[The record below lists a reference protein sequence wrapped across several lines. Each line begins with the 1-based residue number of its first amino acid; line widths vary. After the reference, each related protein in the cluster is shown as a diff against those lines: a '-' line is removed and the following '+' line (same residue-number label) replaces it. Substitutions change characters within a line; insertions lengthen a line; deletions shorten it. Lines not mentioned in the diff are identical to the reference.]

1 MEIDLLKIENVL
13 SLLLLIVAGL
23 SFSTVPSHS
32 AHRTMPAANVNI
44 SITST
49 TPAIKCDRKTK
60 IWYSNS
66 SFKFN
71 VAGRFAGKVHS
82 YRFAWDQSPT
92 HTWTDTEELW
102 SSNTLYCNA
111 GCQNSW
117 YLHLKGYDDTGTPTG
132 VLDLGPYNYRSNKIT
147 RWSRIYEGV
156 EAATGFKYS
165 PRLMRAF
172 AIKVD
177 LQNKHVSLVA
187 SHGKG
192 SELGVGDPKPGTLFL
207 SDYGCK
213 VTVNA
218 NFAWPANKRS
228 MPTPD
233 PTNIWGVV
241 ISNGITVSG
250 PHSYPFNS
258 AICFTKD
265 NVATIGTY
273 DSVPPGIY
281 TAVGG
286 SEIFLSDGQTVSEND
301 DVQPRTFCGLSWDKR
316 YLFLIVVDGRQPGWS
331 MGCQHPEAAD
341 WLRDFGGWYGMMMD
355 GGGSSAIVRED
366 IGVWN
371 HSCWNTK
378 DRQDIRPVTVH
389 LGIKTTK

>member
-1 MEIDLLKIENVL
+1 MKNVI
-13 SLLLLIVAGL
+13 SLLLLFLAGL
-23 SFSTVPSHS
+23 LLSTVPSRS
-32 AHRTMPAANVNI
+32 AAGTMSAAAVDI
-44 SITST
+44 STAAT
-49 TPAIKCDRKTK
+49 TPAITCDRKTK
-60 IWYSNS
+60 IWYSS
-66 SFKFN
+66 PTFTFT
-71 VAGRFAGKVHS
+71 AADRFVGKSRS
-82 YRFAWDQSPT
+82 YRFAWDQSRT
-92 HTWTDTEELW
+92 HKWTGMEELW
-102 SSNTLYCNA
+102 SSDTLHCTA

-117 YLHLKGYDDTGTPTG
+117 YLHLKGYDETGASTR
-132 VLDLGPYNYRSNKIT
+132 VLNLGPYNYRSDKIT
-147 RWSRIYEGV
+147 AWSRIYKGV
-156 EAATGFKYS
+156 ETATGYKES

-177 LQNKHVSLVA
+177 LHNRHVSLVA
-187 SHGKG
+187 SRGKG
-192 SELGVGDPKPGTLFL
+192 SELGRGDPKPGTAFL
-207 SDYGCK
+207 SEYGCK
-213 VTVNA
+213 VAVNA
-218 NFAWPANKRS
+218 NFAWPANKLG

-241 ISNGITVSG
+241 ISKGVTVSG
-250 PHSYPFNS
+250 THSYPFNS

-265 NVATIGTY
+265 NVAAIGTY
-273 DSVPPGIY
+273 DSVPTGIY
-281 TAVGG
+281 TAVVG
-286 SEIFLSDGQTVSEND
+286 SEIFLSDGQTVSENN

-378 DRQDIRPVTVH
+378 NPQYIRPVTVH
-389 LGIKTTK
+389 LGIKTK